1 MNGIINVLKPP
12 GMTSHDVVSY
22 IRKISGI
29 KKVGHTGTLDPGAAG
44 VLPIC
49 IGKATK
55 LVDYITAKDKT
66 YICEITFGKETD
78 TYDKYGKTLTEYKE
92 QISLDYGLLKK
103 ILKDNFTG
111 DIEQIPP
118 AYSAIKIDGKRAYD
132 LARSGEEVNIP
143 KREVTIYDNKLI
155 RIKDN
160 TAIIKI
166 NCSKGTYIR
175 SICYDIGKIT
185 GYGAYMSFLL
195 RVKTGVFDIK
205 NAIPISDIT
214 KENIKNVMLTM
225 DSVLEFEE
233 ITLND
238 IETKRFINGALVN
251 KKISNGM
258 YKVYSDNLF
267 LGTGT
272 IKNNKLKVDKL
283 LL

>member
-1 MNGIINVLKPP
+1 
-12 GMTSHDVVSY
+12 
-22 IRKISGI
+22 
-29 KKVGHTGTLDPGAAG
+29 
-44 VLPIC
+44 
-49 IGKATK
+49 
-55 LVDYITAKDKT
+55 
-66 YICEITFGKETD
+66 
-78 TYDKYGKTLTEYKE
+78 
-92 QISLDYGLLKK
+92 
-103 ILKDNFTG
+103 
-111 DIEQIPP
+111 
-118 AYSAIKIDGKRAYD
+118 
-132 LARSGEEVNIP
+132 
-143 KREVTIYDNKLI
+143 
-155 RIKDN
+155 
-160 TAIIKI
+160 
-166 NCSKGTYIR
+166 
-175 SICYDIGKIT
+175 
-185 GYGAYMSFLL
+185 MSFLL

>member
-22 IRKISGI
+22 IRKVSGI

-55 LVDYITAKDKT
+55 LVDYITSQDKT
-66 YICEITFGKETD
+66 YICEVTFGIETD
-78 TYDKYGKTLTEYKE
+78 TYDKYGNIVKSYNKQILIDFNLLEKTL
-92 QISLDYGLLKK
+92 
-103 ILKDNFTG
+103 KDHFTG

-132 LARSGEEVNIP
+132 LARSGEKVNIP
-143 KREVTIYDNKLI
+143 KRKVTIYDSKLI
-155 RIKDN
+155 KVEKN
-160 TAIIKI
+160 TAIIKV

-175 SICYDIGKIT
+175 SICNDLGKIL

-195 RVKTGVFDIK
+195 RVKTGIFNIQ
-205 NAIPISDIT
+205 NAIPILDIT
-214 KENIKNVMLTM
+214 KENINNIMLTM
-225 DSVLEFEE
+225 DSVLEYER
-233 ITLND
+233 INLND
-238 IETKRFINGALVN
+238 IETKRFVNGALVN
-251 KKISNGM
+251 KKMDDGI
-258 YKVYSDNLF
+258 YKIFSDSLF
-267 LGTGT
+267 LGIGT
-272 IKNNKLKVDKL
+272 IKSNKLKVDKL